1 VFHNDS
7 ALFVNENH
15 YYYHYQQIINPEFTF
30 FVTSSGTAGKP
41 TGQVATQPLL
51 IYVPISGKCPYY
63 FESTC
68 LSQESH
74 MSQSRPLEGLRVV
87 ELGQLLAGPFA
98 GTVLGYFGAEVIKVE
113 PPTGDPIRQWREV
126 RNGMSLWYHSLA
138 RNKKSVTL
146 DLKSDK
152 GRELA
157 FDLLTKADV
166 VIENFRPGAMESWG
180 LGPEQVKAKNPGI
193 IYARISGYGQSG
205 PFSEKPGY
213 ASVTEGYGGFRYIN
227 GEPGKAPVRPNIS
240 LGDTVA
246 AIHAALGVAL
256 ALIERNKSGKGQ
268 VVDVA
273 LYESI
278 FNLLEGIVP
287 EFDGAGVVREP
298 SGTTIT
304 GIVPTNT
311 YLCSDEKHVVIGGN
325 GDSIFKRLMTE
336 AGRED
341 MANDPELEHNQGRV
355 THEQKIDD
363 ALAKWCSE
371 HTSAEIISKLEA
383 ARVPV
388 GPIYSVEDMMTDP
401 HYIARGMFETV
412 EIDGEPLKIP
422 AIMPKLSD
430 TPGRT
435 DWPGA
440 KIGQHNAEIL
450 GDLLGLSEDELSGLS
465 SDGVTC

>member
-1 VFHNDS
+1 MNTD
-7 ALFVNENH
+7 
-15 YYYHYQQIINPEFTF
+15 
-30 FVTSSGTAGKP
+30 
-41 TGQVATQPLL
+41 
-51 IYVPISGKCPYY
+51 
-63 FESTC
+63 
-68 LSQESH
+68 
-74 MSQSRPLEGLRVV
+74 RPLEGLRVV
-87 ELGQLLAGPFA
+87 EMGQLLAGPFA

-126 RNGMSLWYHSLA
+126 RDGMSLWYHSLA

-152 GRELA
+152 GREIA

-166 VIENFRPGAMESWG
+166 VVENFRPGAMESWG
-180 LGPEQVKAKNPGI
+180 LGPEDVKPHNPGI
-193 IYARISGYGQSG
+193 IYARISGYGQTG

-227 GEPGKAPVRPNIS
+227 GEPGKPPIRPNIS
-240 LGDTVA
+240 LGDTAA
-246 AIHAALGVAL
+246 AIQAAMGVLL
-256 ALIERNKSGKGQ
+256 AVIQRQKTGNGQ

-273 LYESI
+273 LYEAI

-287 EFDGAGVVREP
+287 EYDGAGVIREP

-311 YLCSDEKHVVIGGN
+311 YLCSDGKHVVIGGN
-325 GDSIFKRLMTE
+325 GDSIFKRLMKE

-341 MANDPELEHNQGRV
+341 MAEDPELEHNPGRV
-355 THEQKIDD
+355 IHQERIDQ
-363 ALAKWCSE
+363 ALADWCQQ
-371 HTSAEIISKLEA
+371 HTSANIIAKLES

-401 HYIARGMFETV
+401 HYIARGMFEEV
-412 EIDGEPLKIP
+412 DVNGKALKIP
-422 AIMPKLSD
+422 AISPKLSD

-440 KIGQHNAEIL
+440 QIGAHNQEIL
-450 GDLLGLSEDELSGLS
+450 GDLLGLSPETLEQLHQ
-465 SDGVTC
+465 DGVTN

>member
-1 VFHNDS
+1 
-7 ALFVNENH
+7 
-15 YYYHYQQIINPEFTF
+15 
-30 FVTSSGTAGKP
+30 
-41 TGQVATQPLL
+41 
-51 IYVPISGKCPYY
+51 
-63 FESTC
+63 
-68 LSQESH
+68 

-98 GTVLGYFGAEVIKVE
+98 GTILGYFGAEVIKVE

-126 RNGMSLWYHSLA
+126 RDGMSLWYHSLA

-146 DLKSDK
+146 DLKSER
-152 GRELA
+152 GCELA
-157 FDLLTKADV
+157 FELLSKADV
-166 VIENFRPGAMESWG
+166 VIENFRPGAMEGWG
-180 LGPEQVKAKNPGI
+180 LGPDAVKAVNPGI
-193 IYARISGYGQSG
+193 IYARISGYGQTG

-246 AIHAALGVAL
+246 AIHAALGIAL
-256 ALIERNKSGKGQ
+256 AVIERHNSGEGQ

-287 EFDGAGVVREP
+287 EYDGAGVVREP

-311 YLCSDEKHVVIGGN
+311 YRCGDGKFVVIGGN

-336 AGRED
+336 AGRQD
-341 MANDPELEHNQGRV
+341 MADDPELAQNQGRV
-355 THEQKIDD
+355 IHEKRIDA
-363 ALAKWCSE
+363 ALEEWCSA
-371 HTSAEIISKLEA
+371 HAAADIISKLEA

-388 GPIYSVEDMMTDP
+388 GPIYSVEDMMQDE
-401 HYIARGMFETV
+401 HYIARGMFEGIEV
-412 EIDGEPLKIP
+412 DGKPLKIP
-422 AIMPKLSD
+422 AILPKLTK

-440 KIGQHNAEIL
+440 KIGDHNQEIL
-450 GDLLGLSEDELSGLS
+450 GDLLGLSEADLQQLHN
-465 SDGVTC
+465 DGVTC